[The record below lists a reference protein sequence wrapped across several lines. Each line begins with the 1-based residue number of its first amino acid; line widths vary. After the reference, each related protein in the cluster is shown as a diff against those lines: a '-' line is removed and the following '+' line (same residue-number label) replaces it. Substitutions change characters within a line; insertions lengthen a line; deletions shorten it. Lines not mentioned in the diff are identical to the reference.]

1 MDRAHILPYCVVL
14 TIMLGSHRAETRML
28 DPLELYASKVNAM
41 LSRQASRDLYDV
53 YQMIRKGIIKDIQLL
68 RKCLVFYNLVGGRMD
83 IDTVTSDT
91 LQKYRYDEIKKYLKP
106 VLSKIDDFSYERAVL
121 VVREYLDEL
130 LSLNDLEKQ
139 FCIDFRNGIYK
150 PGLLFEDDEIIRRIH
165 NHPMAILRTRAH
177 A

>member
-1 MDRAHILPYCVVL
+1 MAIENRLIE
-14 TIMLGSHRAETRML
+14 R
-28 DPLELYASKVNAM
+28 
-41 LSRQASRDLYDV
+41 
-53 YQMIRKGIIKDIQLL
+53 IR
-68 RKCLVFYNLVGGRMD
+68 R
-83 IDTVTSDT
+83 DTVTSDT

-165 NHPMAILRTRAH
+165 NHTMEIWRTRGH